1 MQARYIDQEAV
12 KQALNIASQGLQSI
26 YQGMLEEGEQ
36 TKPVCLSAE
45 HLVLV
50 YETLLGYAHT
60 YEGYNPCQCEENVQ
74 ECGCCH

>member
-26 YQGMLEEGEQ
+26 YEGLLDEEPS
-36 TKPVCLSAE
+36 KPVCLSAE

-50 YETLLGYAHT
+50 YEALLGYAHT
-60 YEGYNPCQCEENVQ
+60 YEGHCPCQCEENVQ